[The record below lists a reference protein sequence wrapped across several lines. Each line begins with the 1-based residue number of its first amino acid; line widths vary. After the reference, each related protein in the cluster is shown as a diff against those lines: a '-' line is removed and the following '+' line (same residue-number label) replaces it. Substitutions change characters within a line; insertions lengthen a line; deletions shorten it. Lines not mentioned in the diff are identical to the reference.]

1 MPQDSIHGPILF
13 AIYTDILGISCC
25 FMALNNIYIPK
36 ALKFISLARPLQ
48 LSSRYISNC
57 IPSIATS
64 IANRHFKHNMSKTEC
79 VAFPQRLFL
88 PISVNGTSVHP
99 VILATNLEV
108 VLDLPHIQSIPI
120 RKPPKHIFIHLL
132 NNSFT
137 TLVQPLSSF
146 TWTIIRVL
154 IILPASIL
162 APQQQAILHVAAR
175 MIL

>member
-79 VAFPQRLFL
+79 VAFPPKAVPPYLSKWHFSSPSYSSHKSRSCPWFTSHPIYPDKETSKTHLHSLTQLFL
-88 PISVNGTSVHP
+88 YYIGPATLISHLNYNKSPNYSPCFHSCSPTTSHSP
-99 VILATNLEV
+99 
-108 VLDLPHIQSIPI
+108 
-120 RKPPKHIFIHLL
+120 R
-132 NNSFT
+132 
-137 TLVQPLSSF
+137 SS
-146 TWTIIRVL
+146 
-154 IILPASIL
+154 
-162 APQQQAILHVAAR
+162 
-175 MIL
+175 